1 MATELFSLW
10 GFQTGWRSQ
19 HGDGYAV
26 SADLD
31 AISVWY
37 WHTDCEAVEKAF
49 SHACR
54 RTFFRRFLPWLA
66 PPPFVLQTN
75 PTLTPALMTIPCE
88 RTRAIIETRCFLE
101 ELISQRLTPD
111 VPDAVRQQARALL
124 RHYPFGTEIHLAHS
138 ALPEW
143 FGPVQERK
151 YGR

>member
-31 AISVWY
+31 AVSIWY

-49 SHACR
+49 SLACR
-54 RTFFRRFLPWLA
+54 RTFFRRFLPCLA
-66 PPPFVLQTN
+66 PPPVVLQTT
-75 PTLTPALMTIPCE
+75 PTVTPNLMTIPSE
-88 RTRAIIETRCFLE
+88 RTRAIIETRSFLE
-101 ELISQRLTPD
+101 ELTSQRLTPD

-143 FGPVQERK
+143 FGPVQ
-151 YGR
+151 GRQ

>member
-1 MATELFSLW
+1 MAHELFSVW

-19 HGDGYAV
+19 SGSGYAV

-31 AISVWY
+31 DISIWY
-37 WHTDCEAVEKAF
+37 WHLDCDVVDKAF
-49 SHACR
+49 FRACR
-54 RTFFRRFLPWLA
+54 RTFVRRFLPWIA
-66 PPPFVLQTN
+66 PPVLV
-75 PTLTPALMTIPCE
+75 LKTPPNITPDNMTIPSE
-88 RTRAIIETRCFLE
+88 RTRAIIETRSFLE
-101 ELISQRLTPD
+101 ELTSQRLTPD
-111 VPDAVRQQARALL
+111 LPDAVRQQARALL

>member
-19 HGDGYAV
+19 HGCGYAV

-31 AISVWY
+31 ATSIWY

-49 SHACR
+49 FRACR
-54 RTFFRRFLPWLA
+54 RTFLRRFLPWIA
-66 PPPFVLQTN
+66 PPLVVLQT
-75 PTLTPALMTIPCE
+75 TLILTPDLLTVPSE
-88 RTRAIIETRCFLE
+88 RTRAIIETRRFLE

-111 VPDAVRQQARALL
+111 VPDAVRRQARALL
-124 RHYPFGTEIHLAHS
+124 RHYPFGSEIQLAHH

-143 FGPVQERK
+143 FGPVQERE